1 MIKTRKQYDAAM
13 FQLWIGWKVSVS
25 NSTGALGRASGSK
38 FLAKLPVIFLSI
50 KIKNA
55 VINIGRV
62 ELSPCQWH
70 TLPLGE
76 IKRLIKTK
84 NAIFTRSTIRSNVTV
99 DERKFSAQPIRLRFP
114 IRYSY
119 LKGAILFREAP
130 KCFSIVPALGFN
142 QLCTRFWC
150 IWPSFVFA
158 VWRLEEN

>member
-1 MIKTRKQYDAAM
+1 MM
-13 FQLWIGWKVSVS
+13 LLCF
-25 NSTGALGRASGSK
+25 NSGLDGRFPFRIPLALGRASGPK

-50 KIKNA
+50 KIKIA

-62 ELSPCQWH
+62 ELSPCQCSDAHYALERSNDW
-70 TLPLGE
+70 L
-76 IKRLIKTK
+76 KWKT
-84 NAIFTRSTIRSNVTV
+84 AIFTRSTIRSNVTV
-99 DERKFSAQPIRLRFP
+99 DELKFSAQPICLRFP